1 MEKFIKPIVENS
13 VKPNEIGKLEEFG
26 SSELKN
32 GKIIEQDLDLVKSGS
47 LESLNSL
54 NQEKNLDLNKLS
66 FPTISES
73 DKTRIR
79 EETRWSKE
87 IIDCIKNMKQYEI
100 YKTADLEEKEINGR
114 KCLVKKNLDLDY
126 IDEKTGL
133 SNKERMERGMA
144 PIDEKTGEKI
154 ELHHMDQ
161 KFDSPFAEL
170 TENSEHGGKNH
181 KILHDNSIESWRR
194 DPELKR
200 EYNNIQRPKHWRS
213 RLAMLER

>member
-73 DKTRIR
+73 DKTRIK
-79 EETRWSKE
+79 EDTGWSNE
-87 IIDCIKNMKQYEI
+87 IIEKIKNKKQYEI
-100 YKTADLEEKEINGR
+100 YKNAGLEEREINGK
-114 KCLVKKNLDLDY
+114 KCLIKKELDFY
-126 IDEKTGL
+126 EKNPDGKT
-133 SNKERMERGMA
+133 NKERIEENLSPLGKDGKSM
-144 PIDEKTGEKI
+144 
-154 ELHHMDQ
+154 ELHHIGQ
-161 KFDSPFAEL
+161 RADSPLAEL
-170 TENSEHGGKNH
+170 TYTEHRKNY
-181 KILHDNSIESWRR
+181 KILHDDRKKSEIDRNKFADERN
-194 DPELKR
+194 E
-200 EYNNIQRPKHWRS
+200 HWRNRS
-213 RLAMLER
+213 EA

>member
-73 DKTRIR
+73 DKTRIK
-79 EETRWSKE
+79 EDTGLSNE
-87 IIDCIKNMKQYEI
+87 IIEKIKNKKQYEI
-100 YKTADLEEKEINGR
+100 YKNANLSEEMINNR
-114 KCLVKKNLDLDY
+114 KCLIKDINLDY
-126 IDEKTGL
+126 VDEKTGL
-133 SNKERMERGMA
+133 TNRERMEKGMS

-161 KFDSPFAEL
+161 EFNAPFAEL
-170 TENSEHGGKNH
+170 IEHSEHGGKNH
-181 KILHDNSIESWRR
+181 KILHDNSVESWRR
-194 DPELKR
+194 NPELKK
-200 EYNNIQRPKHWRS
+200 EYNNIQRPEHWRS
-213 RLAMLER
+213 RLTMLES

>member
-73 DKTRIR
+73 DKTRIK
-79 EETRWSKE
+79 EDTGWSNE
-87 IIDCIKNMKQYEI
+87 IIEKIKNKKQYEI
-100 YKTADLEEKEINGR
+100 YKNANLSEEMINNR
-114 KCLVKKNLDLDY
+114 KCLIKDINLDY
-126 IDEKTGL
+126 V
-133 SNKERMERGMA
+133 
-144 PIDEKTGEKI
+144 DEKTGEKI

-161 KFDSPFAEL
+161 EFNAPFAEL
-170 TENSEHGGKNH
+170 TEHSEHGGKNH
-181 KILHDNSIESWRR
+181 KILHDNSVESWRR
-194 DPELKR
+194 NPELKK
-200 EYNNIQRPKHWRS
+200 EYNNIQRPEHWRS
-213 RLAMLER
+213 RLAMLES

>member
-73 DKTRIR
+73 DKTRIK
-79 EETRWSKE
+79 EDTGWSNE
-87 IIDCIKNMKQYEI
+87 IIEKIKNKKQYEI
-100 YKTADLEEKEINGR
+100 YN
-114 KCLVKKNLDLDY
+114 V
-126 IDEKTGL
+126 
-133 SNKERMERGMA
+133 SNR
-144 PIDEKTGEKI
+144 
-154 ELHHMDQ
+154 
-161 KFDSPFAEL
+161 
-170 TENSEHGGKNH
+170 
-181 KILHDNSIESWRR
+181 
-194 DPELKR
+194 
-200 EYNNIQRPKHWRS
+200 
-213 RLAMLER
+213 